1 MVVSSFGS
9 CIGSASLGIYSY
21 LQLHG
26 YDLSY
31 IGWVPIISLS
41 FSILLASIGILCLNF
56 VIVGEVMPQKI
67 RGIGTT
73 ICLCIL
79 SIEAFVALKV
89 FPIMLE
95 VVHLYGC
102 MWLFASTCFVG
113 GFFVILFIPE
123 TNGKNLYAEEIVN
136 TNT

>member
-1 MVVSSFGS
+1 MIVSSFGS
-9 CIGSASLGIYSY
+9 CIGSASLGTYSY

-26 YDLSY
+26 YDLSF
-31 IGWVPIISLS
+31 IAWVPIVSLS

-79 SIEAFVALKV
+79 SIEAFTALKV
-89 FPIMLE
+89 FPVILE
-95 VVHLYGC
+95 IVHLYGC
-102 MWLFASTCFVG
+102 MWLFASTCFLG
-113 GFFVILFIPE
+113 GLFVIFVVPE
-123 TNGKNLYAEEIVN
+123 TKGKSLHTEESVN
-136 TNT
+136 SNN